1 MRIFAIAFKWLLL
14 FMVTWFACAGLNLVW
29 IAPLAA
35 FSWTAAGI
43 ALAMIAILVTL
54 GFLLLAEWGMLK
66 LLRGQVPRTF
76 GLRNSYDFA
85 QRMAA
90 MPVKRRPALV
100 TFADPV
106 PNVFVVKSLG
116 GCGMILLSEGFISVL
131 DESEI
136 DFVLSRAI
144 RHLSRGEV
152 LVQSGC
158 ILALT
163 FLQKTVLVN
172 SRSIKPMRA
181 LGLLLLFPWIRA
193 IRKIADSSVT
203 RRQDGR
209 DSAYNVFARGSS
221 KISRAGRLYG
231 QQAQLP
237 GLVYLGLER

>member
-1 MRIFAIAFKWLLL
+1 MIAIAFRWLSL
-14 FMVTWFACAGLNLVW
+14 FMVAWFTCAGLNLVW
-29 IAPLAA
+29 IALLAA
-35 FSWTAAGI
+35 FSWKAAGM
-43 ALAMIAILVTL
+43 ALALIGFIAMLM
-54 GFLLLAEWGMLK
+54 LLLLPEWGMLK
-66 LLRGQVPRTF
+66 LLGGQVPRTF

-85 QRMAA
+85 QRLAA
-90 MPVKRRPALV
+90 MPVKVRPALV

-116 GCGMILLSEGFISVL
+116 GAGMILLSEGFISIL

-144 RHLSRGEV
+144 RHLSYGEV
-152 LVQSGC
+152 FVQSGC
-158 ILALT
+158 FLALT
-163 FLQKTVLVN
+163 FLQKTVSLS
-172 SRSIKPMRA
+172 SRSVKPMRA

-193 IRKIADSSVT
+193 IRKIADSSVI
-203 RRQDGR
+203 RRDGK
-209 DSAYNVFARGSS
+209 DSVYNVFVRGSS